1 MQESKRGV
9 EAVQDT
15 VSIIVPVYNVEDYL
29 QTCVRSLIDQTYQE
43 IEILLVDDGS
53 TDSSGALCDYLAT
66 LDTRI
71 KVLHKENGGQAAA
84 RNYGLTFASGKW
96 SAFVD
101 SDDVVSKSYIE
112 ELLTAALECD
122 ASFSICGFESF
133 SSQAPKFA
141 TVEKTQVVQ
150 SKSITGLEAAR
161 NMFLLRQIYPSAWGK
176 LGATGL
182 WKTYPFPEGRVYE
195 DFPVIWKLLL
205 DTESVAIIDR
215 NLYFYRRRAGSTVSS
230 ASFKSIKDHFVSIK
244 QVDDEVNAFGL
255 TTLQNPAYF
264 LLSVECCRLYRSCLD
279 FGHAARGEIDK
290 MKDWAVRYV
299 RRHIF
304 EVMRV
309 GEAPMSQ
316 RCRILAFAL
325 LPKTSIQLSNH
336 LLSVMRRKE
345 K

>member
-1 MQESKRGV
+1 MQESKGDI
-9 EAVQDT
+9 EAVQDL
-15 VSIIVPVYNVEDYL
+15 VSIIVPVYNVESYL
-29 QTCVRSLIDQTYQE
+29 QSCVQSLMNQTYHK

-71 KVLHKENGGQAAA
+71 KVLHKGNGGQSSA
-84 RNYGLTFASGKW
+84 RNYGLAFASGKW

-101 SDDVVSKSYIE
+101 SDDVVSENYIE
-112 ELLTAALECD
+112 ELLIAACESN

-133 SSQAPKFA
+133 SHYVPMIP
-141 TVEKTQVVQ
+141 TVEQEKAVQ

-176 LGATGL
+176 LGITGL
-182 WKTYPFPEGRVYE
+182 WKAYPFPEGKVYE
-195 DFPVIWKLLL
+195 DFPVIWKILLNA
-205 DTESVAIIDR
+205 ESVVIINR
-215 NLYFYRRRAGSTVSS
+215 SLYFYRRRTGSTVSS
-230 ASFKSIKDHFVSIK
+230 ASFKSMNDHFASIK
-244 QVDDEVNAFGL
+244 QVDAEVNASGL
-255 TTLQNPAYF
+255 TTLQNPAHF

-279 FGHAARGEIDK
+279 FGRTTRGGIDE
-290 MKDWAVRYV
+290 MKDWAAKYV
-299 RRHIF
+299 RRHLF

-325 LPKTSIQLSNH
+325 LPKMSIQFSNY
-336 LLSVMRRKE
+336 LLSAMRRKE